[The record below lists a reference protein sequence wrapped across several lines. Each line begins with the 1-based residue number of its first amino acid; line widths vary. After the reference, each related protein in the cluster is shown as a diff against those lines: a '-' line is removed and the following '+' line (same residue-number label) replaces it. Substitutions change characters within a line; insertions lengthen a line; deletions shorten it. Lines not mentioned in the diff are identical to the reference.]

1 MKEREGGPSPN
12 RKAQVSGWGW
22 GPSSAWPADE
32 PFPAVWR
39 LNRRSAQR
47 WGWGQRMSP
56 CCGQTG
62 SERTVISI
70 IDSCLNIKGQPTL
83 SPGQAGVLVSFCTVV
98 KREVATQPQCS
109 PSLSVGI
116 LPSYL
121 GKALDLPSLLP
132 CGYFH
137 NRISVLSVPLHKSFL
152 YGKGGHPH
160 KWPTSG
166 EINQW
171 APNLGSWTNL
181 LPARESGQKMLF

>member
-1 MKEREGGPSPN
+1 M
-12 RKAQVSGWGW
+12 
-22 GPSSAWPADE
+22 
-32 PFPAVWR
+32 
-39 LNRRSAQR
+39 
-47 WGWGQRMSP
+47 
-56 CCGQTG
+56 G
-62 SERTVISI
+62 SE
-70 IDSCLNIKGQPTL
+70 DETL
-83 SPGQAGVLVSFCTVV
+83 LWANRVRENCHQHYRQLPQHQRAAHSLPRAGGVLVSFCTVV

-137 NRISVLSVPLHKSFL
+137 NRISVLSVPLHKTFL

-166 EINQW
+166 EINQ
-171 APNLGSWTNL
+171 
-181 LPARESGQKMLF
+181 